1 MNNVYKTLN
10 YYAYVINIM
19 TVFTQ
24 KPTSRFSIGP
34 CKMQLHKYTMLNTYY
49 TMICIV
55 QYISDEERLLD
66 IYADPGEIE
75 IDENYSGLQINFPL
89 LELDNVLDLVRYFQQ
104 GKVCTL
110 PEFSG
115 C

>member
-1 MNNVYKTLN
+1 
-10 YYAYVINIM
+10 
-19 TVFTQ
+19 
-24 KPTSRFSIGP
+24 
-34 CKMQLHKYTMLNTYY
+34 
-49 TMICIV
+49 MICIV